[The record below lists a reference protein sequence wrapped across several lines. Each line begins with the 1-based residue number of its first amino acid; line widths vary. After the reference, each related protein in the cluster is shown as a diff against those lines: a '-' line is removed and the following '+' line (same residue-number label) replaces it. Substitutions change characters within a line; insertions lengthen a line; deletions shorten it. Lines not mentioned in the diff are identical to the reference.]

1 MNQEVLQSKIAQ
13 VNEVADRFAKCG
25 SSVVVEYRGLTV
37 DEVTEL
43 RRALR
48 EENVELKV
56 LKNNISARAA
66 EQAGFGGLAEYLTG
80 PNAIAISDD
89 SVAPSRVLV
98 KFAKKH
104 PKLVVKGGLVDKGV
118 VDPDGIKALSAL
130 PNKEGMISMLLGC
143 LQSPVIK
150 FACAVKAIA
159 EKDNET
165 TETVAEENA

>member
-66 EQAGFGGLAEYLTG
+66 EQAGCM
-80 PNAIAISDD
+80 AI
-89 SVAPSRVLV
+89 P
-98 KFAKKH
+98 
-104 PKLVVKGGLVDKGV
+104 
-118 VDPDGIKALSAL
+118 
-130 PNKEGMISMLLGC
+130 
-143 LQSPVIK
+143 
-150 FACAVKAIA
+150 
-159 EKDNET
+159 
-165 TETVAEENA
+165 